1 MGKASRPKQG
11 ASRQQRIAAQRA
23 AQRRREVRNRVLL
36 ISGATALVI
45 VIVVVFVVIKLNSK
59 PATAT
64 SSTNGPTGAAL
75 SSVIHDT
82 VSVPATTLEKVGAGS
97 VTNPPAK
104 ISGTPLTS
112 GGKPEMLYIGAEY
125 CPFCAFERWG
135 MIVALSRFGTFSGLS
150 TVHSGNIPGE
160 VYPNTPTW
168 TFYKSTYTSNY
179 LAFTPVEE
187 TTNVPLSN
195 GQGYTP
201 LQSPTAAQQAL
212 LTKYDAPP
220 YVAAADKG
228 AIPFVYFGGHYL
240 ITGASVA
247 TGSALLDG
255 KSWATIASSL
265 KNPSDPVAQAVGGT
279 ANYITAAICGMT
291 GNKPAAV
298 CTPTITALQAKMP
311 SAG

>member
-1 MGKASRPKQG
+1 MGKASRTKQG

-36 ISGATALVI
+36 ISGAAALVI

-59 PATAT
+59 PATTT
-64 SSTNGPTGAAL
+64 SSANGPTGAAL
-75 SSVIHDT
+75 SSVINET
-82 VSVPATTLEKVGAGS
+82 VNVPAATLEKIGAGS

-125 CPFCAFERWG
+125 CPYCAFERWG
-135 MIVALSRFGTFSGLS
+135 MIVALSRFGSFSGLH
-150 TVHSGNIPGE
+150 TVHSSSTD

-168 TFYKSTYTSNY
+168 TFYKSSYTSKY
-179 LAFTPVEE
+179 LVFTPVEE
-187 TTNVPLSN
+187 TTNVPDGS
-195 GQGYTP
+195 GGYTP

-212 LTKYDAPP
+212 LAKYDAPP
-220 YVAAADKG
+220 YVSAASKG

-240 ITGASVA
+240 ITGASVS

-279 ANYITAAICGMT
+279 ANYMTAAICGMT
-291 GNKPAAV
+291 GNQPATV

>member
-1 MGKASRPKQG
+1 MGKASRTKQG
-11 ASRQQRIAAQRA
+11 VSRQQRIAAQRA

-45 VIVVVFVVIKLNSK
+45 VIVVVFVVIKVNSK
-59 PATAT
+59 PAATT
-64 SSTNGPTGAAL
+64 SSANGPTGAAL

-82 VSVPATTLEKVGAGS
+82 VSVPATTLEKIGAGS

-125 CPFCAFERWG
+125 CPYCAFERWG
-135 MIVALSRFGTFSGLS
+135 MIVALSRFGSFSGLS
-150 TVHSGNIPGE
+150 TVHSSSSDQ
-160 VYPNTPTW
+160 YPNTPTW
-168 TFYKSTYTSNY
+168 TFYKSTYTSKY
-179 LAFTPVEE
+179 LVFTPVEE
-187 TTNVPLSN
+187 TTNVPDGN
-195 GQGYTP
+195 GSYTP
-201 LQSPTAAQQAL
+201 LQTPTAAQQAL
-212 LTKYDAPP
+212 LAKYDAPP
-220 YVAAADKG
+220 YVPAANKD

-265 KNPSDPVAQAVGGT
+265 KSPSDPVAQAVGGT

-291 GNKPAAV
+291 GNQPATV

-311 SAG
+311 PAG

>member
-1 MGKASRPKQG
+1 M
-11 ASRQQRIAAQRA
+11 
-23 AQRRREVRNRVLL
+23 LL
-36 ISGATALVI
+36 ISGAAALVI
-45 VIVVVFVVIKLNSK
+45 VIVVVLVVIKLNAK
-59 PATAT
+59 PPAAST
-64 SSTNGPTGAAL
+64 SSNGPTGAAL
-75 SSVIHDT
+75 SSVIADT
-82 VSVPATTLEKVGAGS
+82 TSVPVSTLEKIGAGS

-125 CPFCAFERWG
+125 CPYCAFERWG

-168 TFYKSTYTSNY
+168 TFYKSTYTSKY
-179 LAFTPVEE
+179 LAFTPIEE
-187 TTNVPLSN
+187 TTNIAASN
-195 GQGYTP
+195 GGYTP
-201 LQSPTAAQQAL
+201 LQTPTAAQQAIL
-212 LTKYDAPP
+212 AKYDAPP
-220 YVAAADKG
+220 YVPAADKG

-279 ANYITAAICGMT
+279 ANYITAAICGMN
-291 GNKPAAV
+291 GNQPASV
-298 CTPTITALQAKMP
+298 CTPAITALQAKMP
-311 SAG
+311 AAG